1 MRSYIVLCAMA
12 LASCTG
18 SGKKKITDSATM
30 DSVKKDSANLAALNT
45 HTQNM
50 EYCFVHTD
58 GTAAQ
63 DTTAVHLVINAN
75 KVSGEMNWLP
85 KEKDRRKGT
94 LSGTLDGDK
103 IKAVWSFMQE
113 GQTDTMAVAFKLSS
127 QQLAQKP
134 FTVDAKTGRQ
144 QVDNKADY
152 TIIYNMDNCDKF
164 RK

>member
-75 KVSGEMNWLP
+75 KVSG
-85 KEKDRRKGT
+85 
-94 LSGTLDGDK
+94 
-103 IKAVWSFMQE
+103 
-113 GQTDTMAVAFKLSS
+113 
-127 QQLAQKP
+127 
-134 FTVDAKTGRQ
+134 
-144 QVDNKADY
+144 
-152 TIIYNMDNCDKF
+152 
-164 RK
+164 